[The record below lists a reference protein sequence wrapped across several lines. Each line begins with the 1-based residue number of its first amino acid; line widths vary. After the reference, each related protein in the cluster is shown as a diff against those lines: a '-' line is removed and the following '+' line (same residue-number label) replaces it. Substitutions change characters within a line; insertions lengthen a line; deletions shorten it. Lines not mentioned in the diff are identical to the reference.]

1 MATAGFIPKSPTACD
16 FLTPHWNG
24 TKVEDIPARVKAL
37 ARFGKPIVCNE
48 DDKVGAQAAA
58 ALKATVSSGA
68 AYGLMLKDHNQ
79 SFPFH
84 FEGAADDPVFYAALK
99 AITSRKAADTP
110 PAAARPT
117 TGNFPPPESQGGWP
131 MVETRDEIE
140 AIAEMD
146 KAKIDDLRAWL
157 LKSDDRPFAAV
168 VIRRGAIV
176 LQVERGNT
184 AVGDT
189 RNIKSCA
196 KAICATVLA
205 IASEESQHGR
215 TPRRMAFA
223 DKAFGFLP
231 WAQPLSDP
239 RKAEI
244 TVKQLLNHTSGI
256 TPESTRVPN
265 KGPWEL
271 ILGHVGNA
279 RNQRLA
285 FDPGIDLDYGTHAFY
300 HASLVCE
307 NVTGQPYDQFA
318 IQHLLGPIGVERSW
332 FEFIDGDEKHG
343 RHPSHAIG
351 LPAREMARIAYCMLR
366 DGRWGDRQVIP
377 GWFVRE
383 TAAPTHA
390 VTGVK
395 TFGREAQSFSH
406 GWELP
411 GLLGGERGKGIPE
424 DARFKPG
431 SGGQLIAF
439 VPSLD
444 LVVARQTGG
453 SGAWEYEE
461 FLRRA
466 CDAVRRSPAN
476 GSNSQHREF
485 QR

>member
-1 MATAGFIPKSPTACD
+1 MNTARRALAVVLVLAATAEANASA
-16 FLTPHWNG
+16 
-24 TKVEDIPARVKAL
+24 
-37 ARFGKPIVCNE
+37 
-48 DDKVGAQAAA
+48 
-58 ALKATVSSGA
+58 
-68 AYGLMLKDHNQ
+68 
-79 SFPFH
+79 
-84 FEGAADDPVFYAALK
+84 
-99 AITSRKAADTP
+99 
-110 PAAARPT
+110 
-117 TGNFPPPESQGGWP
+117 GNFPPPESQGGWP
-131 MVETRDEIE
+131 MVETREEIE
-140 AIAEMD
+140 TIAAMD
-146 KAKIDDLRAWL
+146 KAKLDDLRAWL

-168 VIRRGAIV
+168 VIRHGTIV
-176 LQVERGNT
+176 LQVERGNR
-184 AVGDT
+184 AVSDT
-189 RNIKSCA
+189 RNVKSCA

-215 TPRRMAFA
+215 TSRRMAFK
-223 DKAFGFLP
+223 DKAFAFLP

-244 TVKQLLNHTSGI
+244 TVEQLLNHTSGI

-271 ILGHVGNA
+271 VLGHAGDA

-285 FDPGIDLDYGTHAFY
+285 FDPGTNLDYSSLAFY

-307 NVTGQPYDQFA
+307 EVTGQPYDRYA
-318 IQHLLGPIGVERSW
+318 IEHLLRPIGVETWW

-366 DGRWGDRQVIP
+366 DGHWGDRSVIP

-383 TAAPTHA
+383 TAAPTHT
-390 VTGVK
+390 VTGIK
-395 TFGREAQSFSH
+395 TFGREARSFSH

-411 GLLGGERGKGIPE
+411 GLLGGERGKGIPA

-444 LVVARQTGG
+444 LVIARQTGG
-453 SGAWEYEE
+453 SGEWEFEE

-476 GSNSQHREF
+476 GSDGQHQET
-485 QR
+485 Q